1 MDKQKQEVV
10 EAITKLGEAI
20 EAAKPQTI
28 EEWEEAYKKLLKNY
42 ARLFEAAV
50 RVDAVSLAPG
60 ICRPT
65 WKGEDATHRQIVATN
80 ALDELQAALWND

>member
-1 MDKQKQEVV
+1 MDKQKQKVV
-10 EAITKLGEAI
+10 EASTKLTETI
-20 EAAKPQTI
+20 EAAKPQTV
-28 EEWEEAYKKLLKNY
+28 EEWEEAYNKLLKKY
-42 ARLFEAAV
+42 ARLHEAAA

-80 ALDELQAALWND
+80 ALDMLHAALWND